1 MTPAGRPEVG
11 PMVSTRYT
19 QTQLI
24 RIDGAAAR
32 DGQSRAEWLRNA
44 ADRALGA
51 PLDMPNLSREHF
63 TQASHRPDHTDDGRF
78 DAVLLWMSEG
88 EWGLTQRPREDGLV
102 PTDEVQVRISSGGGE
117 SPTGASVES
126 LLEPLLPHIE
136 RVIRDAEV
144 VNGRL
149 VLGEDAKGALH
160 TIERQVSEAC
170 DDLETTPDATDHLVD
185 SIDNDQLLGISDLEA
200 FVNEEAEE
208 LHRELGWWVDESAA
222 VQALEERREELR
234 E

>member
-88 EWGLTQRPREDGLV
+88 EWGLAQRPREDGLV
-102 PTDEVQVRISSGGGE
+102 PTDEVQVEISPGGGE
-117 SPTGASVES
+117 TPTGPSVARA
-126 LLEPLLPHIE
+126 LEPLLPYVE
-136 RVIRDAEV
+136 RVIRDSEIDS
-144 VNGRL
+144 GRL
-149 VLGEDAKGALH
+149 VLGEDARGALRV
-160 TIERQVSEAC
+160 IEQVST
-170 DDLETTPDATDHLVD
+170 DDLDTIPDATGRLVD
-185 SIDNDQLLGISDLEA
+185 GIDDDELLRASDLEGLVKGQA
-200 FVNEEAEE
+200 DE